1 MMFLIQ
7 GQLDPLMQGQ
17 RKANLKYQSSMGI
30 SGVSARHIYGVIGW
44 FRIDFF
50 CNVTYS
56 EEEVLDGSGA
66 IVLSKLVL
74 TSRASAASACS
85 SLVFISA
92 SGVAAISC

>member
-7 GQLDPLMQGQ
+7 EQLDPLMQGQ
-17 RKANLKYQSSMGI
+17 RKANLKYQNSMGI
-30 SGVSARHIYGVIGW
+30 SGVSARRIYGVIDW
-44 FRIDFF
+44 FRIGFYF
-50 CNVTYS
+50 NVTCS